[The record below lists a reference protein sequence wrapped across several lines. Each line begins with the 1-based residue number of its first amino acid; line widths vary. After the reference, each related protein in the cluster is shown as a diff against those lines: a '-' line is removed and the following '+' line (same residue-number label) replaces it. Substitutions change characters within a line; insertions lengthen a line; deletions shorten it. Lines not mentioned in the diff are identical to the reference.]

1 MRLTTEAITTALT
14 REREFI
20 AKGLCYVVT
29 EARREAST
37 VVVTVEPH
45 RSSRSSAIDESLE
58 GCRASWG
65 DDFDS
70 RGEVLFVDAEAAA
83 LVLRFVTGELPANE
97 TTIWL
102 FPRDFLTPLIEL
114 WQDPERR
121 GAFRLIAKPREPKH
135 PLEPKALPQPYAVL
149 RQRQVQAVD
158 VALKPKALLLGPP
171 GTGKTFTVGAIVA
184 RLLSRFKNS
193 RILLVGPT
201 NVAVDTALLAADDW
215 LKRIGRPKLASHM
228 KRIGSRFDPKKY
240 TDRDHLLS
248 QGVYEAATTLALLEL
263 EEPSKTQIEKY
274 VKWKEQVEKARA
286 ALKTDI
292 VAIGMQARVLAV
304 TTTSAFM
311 WYEAITSCDRWDFVI
326 CDEASQVMLPAAL
339 MIAGAGRRVL
349 FAGDPHQLA
358 PVVQSKD
365 TSVQALLTKTAFDL
379 EDMPRVQLNEQSRMC
394 REICEIVSKT
404 FYDSALSVC
413 AKAGRD
419 KGWQH
424 DRSPYFVDGRQL
436 PRVFCETIE
445 DAATWS
451 TKYNGFI
458 RYKSAE
464 LVIQLVSELLGSYAD
479 ERDILV
485 LTPFRAQR
493 ALMRGFCKTDSL
505 RRVRIST
512 VHRAQ
517 GSEAK
522 FVLFDPVDASEK
534 FLNSPNGRRLI
545 NVAVSRAQAHA
556 VLVIN
561 KSDLGNP
568 WIDQIRKLSLK
579 WHTAGDYAQPF
590 SIQ

>member
-1 MRLTTEAITTALT
+1 MRLTIEAITTALT
-14 REREFI
+14 RERDFI

-29 EARREAST
+29 EARREGST
-37 VVVTVEPH
+37 VVANVEPH
-45 RSSRSSAIDESLE
+45 RSLRSSAIDESLE
-58 GCRASWG
+58 GCRATWG
-65 DDFDS
+65 DDFVN
-70 RGEVLFVDAEAAA
+70 RGEVLFVDAEAGA
-83 LVLRFVTGELPANE
+83 LVLRFVTGDLPSHE
-97 TTIWL
+97 TPIWL

-114 WQDPERR
+114 WQIPDRR
-121 GAFRLIAKPREPKH
+121 GAIGLIEKSRAPKKQ
-135 PLEPKALPQPYAVL
+135 LEPKTLPQSYSVL

-158 VALKPKALLLGPP
+158 IALQPKALLLGPP
-171 GTGKTFTVGAIVA
+171 GTGKTFTVGAIIA
-184 RLLSRFKNS
+184 TLLSRYKNS

-215 LKRIGRPKLASHM
+215 LKRIGKPELASHM

-240 TDRDHLLS
+240 AGRDHLLAR
-248 QGVYEAATTLALLEL
+248 GVYEAATALALLEL
-263 EEPSKTQIEKY
+263 DEPPKAQIEKY
-274 VKWKEQVEKARA
+274 AKWKEQVEKARA

-292 VAIGMQARVLAV
+292 LAIGAQARVLAV

-311 WYEAITSCDRWDFVI
+311 WYEAITACDRWDFVI
-326 CDEASQVMLPAAL
+326 SDEASQVMLPAAL
-339 MIAGAGRRVL
+339 MIAGAGRRIL

-365 TSVQALLTKTAFDL
+365 TTVQALLTKTAFDL
-379 EDMPRVQLNEQSRMC
+379 EDMPQVQLNEQSRMC
-394 REICEIVSKT
+394 QEICETVSKT
-404 FYDSALSVC
+404 FYDDGLTVC
-413 AKAGRD
+413 SKARHD
-419 KGWQH
+419 KTWQLE
-424 DRSPYFVDGRQL
+424 RSPYFVDGRQL

-445 DAATWS
+445 DNATWS
-451 TKYNGFI
+451 AKYNGFI

-464 LVIQLVSELLGSYAD
+464 LTIQLVSELLGSYAD

-493 ALMRGFCKTDSL
+493 ALMRAFCKTDSL
-505 RRVRIST
+505 RRIRIST

-522 FVLFDPVDASEK
+522 FVLFDPVDANGN

-556 VLVIN
+556 VLFIN

-568 WIDQIRKLSLK
+568 WIDQIRKLSMK
-579 WHTAGDYAQPF
+579 WHTAGDYAEPF